1 MSNIPFEKSFAIHTK
16 AQYWSEKNGEVKPR
30 DVFKSSGKKYMFK
43 CGECNH
49 EFQIGLDSISSGRW
63 CSFCSSPPKNLCQDD
78 VCLHCFNNSF
88 ASSDKAKYWSEKNG
102 DIKPRDVFKSSGKK
116 YMFKCGECNHEFKS
130 GLNDISNGQWC
141 PFCANKIL
149 CQDDDCLH
157 CFNNSF
163 ANSDKA
169 KYWSE
174 KNGEV
179 KPRDVAKSSGKK
191 YMFKCGECNHE
202 FEMIL
207 NNISSGKWCRFCSS
221 QDCCKDL
228 DCCHCFTNS
237 FDSSDKA
244 KYWSEKNGNIKPR
257 DVFKSSNKK
266 YWFKCGYCKHEFQGG
281 LAHIS
286 YGQWCSFCS
295 KKILCKDEHCHH
307 CFDNSFVN
315 TDKAKYWSEKNREV
329 KPRDVFKSSNKK
341 YLFNCEKCSH
351 VFQSSLNNISSGTWC
366 PNCVNK
372 TEAKL
377 LVYLMLIFPDI
388 LKQYRKDW
396 CKNKSC
402 LPFDF
407 CIEELKIIIELDG
420 AQHFRQVRTWKTH
433 TETRRVD
440 VFKMKCALENG
451 YRVIRL
457 LQEDVWENDEK
468 WLDTHLKPLLTS
480 EATFDVVYI
489 NSNDTY
495 QAHIRDMENT
505 PIIIFE

>member
-1 MSNIPFEKSFAIHTK
+1 MPNIPFEKSFGTHPK
-16 AQYWSEKNGEVKPR
+16 AKYWSEKNGDIKPR
-30 DVFKSSGKKYMFK
+30 DVFKSSGKKYWFK
-43 CGECNH
+43 CQECSH
-49 EFQIGLDSISSGRW
+49 EFQSNLNNISNGKW
-63 CSFCSSPPKNLCQDD
+63 CSFCSSPPKNLCKYDN
-78 VCLHCFNNSF
+78 CLYCFNNSF
-88 ASSDKAKYWSEKNG
+88 AGSDKAKYWSEKNG

-116 YMFKCGECNHEFKS
+116 YWFKCQECSHEFQN
-130 GLNDISNGQWC
+130 GLNNISRGGWC
-141 PFCANKIL
+141 PFCSCKNL
-149 CQDDDCLH
+149 CKYDNCLH

-163 ANSDKA
+163 AGNDKAKYWSEKNGDIKPRDTAKYSHKKYWFKCGDCKHVFKSILSDISSGRWCRFCSSQDRCQDDNCLHCFNNSFAGSDKA

-179 KPRDVAKSSGKK
+179 KPRDVSKFNGKK
-191 YMFKCGECNHE
+191 YWFKCEDCNHE
-202 FEMIL
+202 FESIL
-207 NNISSGKWCRFCSS
+207 GNISNGQWCPFCTNKILC
-221 QDCCKDL
+221 QDNNCL
-228 DCCHCFTNS
+228 HCFNNS
-237 FDSSDKA
+237 FAGSDKA
-244 KYWSEKNGNIKPR
+244 KYWSEKNG
-257 DVFKSSNKK
+257 
-266 YWFKCGYCKHEFQGG
+266 E
-281 LAHIS
+281 
-286 YGQWCSFCS
+286 
-295 KKILCKDEHCHH
+295 
-307 CFDNSFVN
+307 VN
-315 TDKAKYWSEKNREV
+315 
-329 KPRDVFKSSNKK
+329 PRDVFKSSNKK
-341 YLFNCEKCSH
+341 YLFKCEDRNHEFESG
-351 VFQSSLNNISSGTWC
+351 LNSISSGQWC

-377 LVYLMLIFPDI
+377 LVYLILIFPDI
-388 LKQYRKDW
+388 LKQYKKEW
-396 CKNKSC
+396 CKNKFY

-420 AQHFRQVRTWKTH
+420 AQHFRQVRTWKTQH
-433 TETRRVD
+433 ETRRVD